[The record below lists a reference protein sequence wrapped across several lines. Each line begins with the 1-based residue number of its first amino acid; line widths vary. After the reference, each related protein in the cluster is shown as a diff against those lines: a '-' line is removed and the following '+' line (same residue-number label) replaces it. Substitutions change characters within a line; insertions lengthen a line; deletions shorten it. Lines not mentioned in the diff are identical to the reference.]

1 MISTSIF
8 EGGHCFHQQFFN
20 IIYLDA
26 PVGVGLSYSTTQA
39 GYIVDD
45 YKSTTQIYEFLKKLC
60 IKKIL
65 QQLRNENFVKSLS
78 ISQTLFSG

>member
-8 EGGHCFHQQFFN
+8 EGGHCFHQQFLN

-26 PVGVGLSYSTTQA
+26 PASAGFSYSTTQV
-39 GYIVDD
+39 GYNVDD
-45 YKSTTQIYEFLKKLC
+45 YKSTTQIYEFLKNVC

-65 QQLRNENFVKSLS
+65 QQLRNEKFVKSLS